1 MTELKHAHPQND
13 SRLVLSLDIRAPNA
27 AIDSRKNVAEFV
39 SAVILTRTGVRAPVA
54 CRGQCV
60 ACVELK
66 THREIEE
73 HRSLKVLM
81 LQR

>member
-27 AIDSRKNVAEFV
+27 AVDSRRNVAKLV
-39 SAVILTRTGVRAPVA
+39 SAAILTRTGVCAPVA

-60 ACVELK
+60 VCVELK

-73 HRSLKVLM
+73 HRSLRVLM
-81 LQR
+81 QQR